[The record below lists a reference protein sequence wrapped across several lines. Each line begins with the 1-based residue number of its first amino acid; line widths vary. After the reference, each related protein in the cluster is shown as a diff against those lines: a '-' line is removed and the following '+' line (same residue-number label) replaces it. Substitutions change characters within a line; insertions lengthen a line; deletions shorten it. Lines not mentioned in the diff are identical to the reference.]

1 MNCDLSAPDATC
13 PRCGFVSKF
22 RNAIRQC
29 RKPLPTTCGP
39 GCQLR
44 RTLAWW
50 GIRDDGSCGCDL
62 FAAKMDAWG
71 QDCWDHIEEIVEHL
85 REAAGK
91 KGLPFIAT
99 AARILVARAIEA
111 ARKETAHA
119 TQAEAEA
126 HVARPGSG

>member
-1 MNCDLSAPDATC
+1 VNCDLSAPNATC
-13 PRCGFVSKF
+13 PRCGFVSKI
-22 RNAIRQC
+22 RGGIRQC
-29 RKPLPTTCGP
+29 TVPVPETCGP

-44 RTLAWW
+44 RSLAWL
-50 GIRDDGSCGCDL
+50 GIRDDGSCGCDS

-71 QDCWDHIEEIVEHL
+71 QGCWDHMEEIVEHL
-85 REAAGK
+85 REAAAT

-99 AARILVARAIEA
+99 AARILIARAIEA
-111 ARKETAHA
+111 ARKETADA